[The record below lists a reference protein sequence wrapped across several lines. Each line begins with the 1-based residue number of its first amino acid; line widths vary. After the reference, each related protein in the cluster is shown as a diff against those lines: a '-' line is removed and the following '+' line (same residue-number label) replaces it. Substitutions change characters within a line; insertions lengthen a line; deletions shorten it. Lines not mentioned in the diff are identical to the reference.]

1 MKHCGAEI
9 IPEEELVRLTAEVI
23 GGEVTEETVRNK
35 ITVIRAE
42 KDRTLVFC
50 LKDGKEIVKQWREHE
65 IKYIC
70 TEEQKRQISLKNSG
84 RKRTDEQKL
93 QQSERMKEYWRT
105 HEFPEERRRL
115 ISEKK
120 KAYWSDREA
129 SEEHR
134 EMLRQRMKEVRTMRK
149 NGGKEENNG

>member
-1 MKHCGAEI
+1 M
-9 IPEEELVRLTAEVI
+9 
-23 GGEVTEETVRNK
+23 
-35 ITVIRAE
+35 
-42 KDRTLVFC
+42 
-50 LKDGKEIVKQWREHE
+50 KDGKETVKQWREHE

-84 RKRTDEQKL
+84 RKRTDEQKR

-120 KAYWSDREA
+120 KAYWSDGEASAEHREA
-129 SEEHR
+129 SGEHR
-134 EMLRQRMKEVRTMRK
+134 KTVSRLTKARRAKKTA
-149 NGGKEENNG
+149 GKEEDNG